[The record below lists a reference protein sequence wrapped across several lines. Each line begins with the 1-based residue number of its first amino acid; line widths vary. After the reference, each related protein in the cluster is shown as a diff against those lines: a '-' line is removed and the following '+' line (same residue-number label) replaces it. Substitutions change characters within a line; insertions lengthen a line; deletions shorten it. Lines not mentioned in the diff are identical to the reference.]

1 MDDETPS
8 VDEPTPP
15 SSTTEPIPD
24 DPERRREYR
33 LNKVL
38 GAVLGSGEEAF
49 RARIFVINI
58 SRTGLKATHQIRVPE
73 SDNHLQLFLNSKEP
87 PLEIEARVAWQ
98 KELTV
103 SGMFEVGFEFLSMS
117 EEDRGRLDHFMVT
130 ETQKVEPSKPLDL
143 SSPWRFGRAGG

>member
-1 MDDETPS
+1 MEDESPAPEQP
-8 VDEPTPP
+8 VP
-15 SSTTEPIPD
+15 TTEPIPN

-58 SRTGLKATHQIRVPE
+58 SRTGLKATHQVRVPE
-73 SDNHLQLFLNSKEP
+73 SDDTHLQLFLNSKEP
-87 PLEIEARVAWQ
+87 PLDIQARVAWQ

-117 EEDRGRLDHFMVT
+117 GADRDRLHEFMEQ
-130 ETQKVEPSKPLDL
+130 ETRKVEPSKPLDL
-143 SSPWRFGRAGG
+143 SSPWRFGKAAG